1 MANGIYFYLFTSF
14 IHYRQDK
21 RKRRA
26 DAEEDEKMKLSE
38 RSLKILSTVKPD
50 LQKVVSRAIEISEVD
65 FGVTCGNRTQEEQ
78 NELYA
83 KGRTREQLDKAGLY
97 HVDPK
102 LGPIVTWTLNSNHIG
117 GNAVDL
123 LPYIN
128 GKAEWDNNGK
138 LGLWPKI
145 AKAMK
150 QAANELNIPITW
162 GGDWQKTPDRPHFE
176 LKN

>member
-50 LQKVVSRAIEISEVD
+50 LQKVVKRAIEISEVD
-65 FGVTCGNRTQEEQ
+65 FGVIQGNRTQQ
-78 NELYA
+78 QQDELYA
-83 KGRTREQLDKAGLY
+83 QGRTK
-97 HVDPK
+97 P
-102 LGPIVTWTLNSNHIG
+102 GPIVTWTLNSNHIG